1 MTKIYENNLENKPNR
16 FLMMKPNYGWVPFPY
31 FQQTLLVSIVLLIVF
46 HKPIN
51 AWLDK
56 HFYDKIFPKKD
67 NGKSKTE
74 VFVRS
79 VIALIPI
86 FIMIYFDMSYSSF
99 SMNNLGVLK
108 YIDSDA
114 INVLL
119 KLFGAYA
126 VIQVAAEDFGLK
138 TGKVQSQFAQLVPIQ
153 YLIYAG
159 AAFVITGNRSAA
171 LIAAIAYYMMKY
183 FASNNETK
191 TYLVKNTNIV
201 DDIVRQHKDDSSI

>member
-1 MTKIYENNLENKPNR
+1 MSRIYENNLTNESKKILR
-16 FLMMKPNYGWVPFPY
+16 MKPNYGWVPFPY
-31 FQQTLLVSIVLLIVF
+31 FQQALIVSIVLLIVF

-51 AWLDK
+51 SWLDK

-67 NGKSKTE
+67 NNGKSRTE
-74 VFVRS
+74 IFVRS
-79 VIALIPI
+79 VVALIPI

-108 YIDSDA
+108 YIDNEA
-114 INVLL
+114 INVIL

-126 VIQVAAEDFGLK
+126 VIQATSLEFGLQS
-138 TGKVQSQFAQLVPIQ
+138 GKIQGEFESLVPIQ
-153 YLIYAG
+153 YIMWAG
-159 AAFVITGNRSAA
+159 TAFVITGNRSAA

-191 TYLVKNTNIV
+191 HI
-201 DDIVRQHKDDSSI
+201 